1 VCVCVCVCEKSKIN
15 RGHQTGRY
23 MQLPARFQ
31 ASKSEC
37 RCSDIKKEKRGRHL
51 PVAGVVMFMK
61 HAVRTETGDREKGK
75 ESEC

>member
-1 VCVCVCVCEKSKIN
+1 
-15 RGHQTGRY
+15 